1 MSDQDQEHT
10 DEQSQGDS
18 GGRKPEGG
26 QQSFIQRLQNRVGR
40 EIDPGIQLQDES
52 EFLRDAAAA
61 GEESDTSKG
70 SSGSGRRLI
79 DKLADSVKLSSR
91 YRVSKELARGGMGT
105 ILRVWDDDLRR
116 NLAMKVM
123 HGLANTDASTRTGGA
138 DQERLVRFLEE
149 AQITGQLDHPGIV
162 PVHDLGIDPDG
173 RCYFTMRL
181 VRGRELKEILK
192 LAREGREGWTQTR
205 ALGVILKVCEAMAF
219 AHSKSV
225 IHRDLKPAN
234 IMVGRFGETYVMDWG
249 LARVTGKETAIESK
263 PHDASSLSIVRTDRR
278 DSEKD
283 DPDSPLVTL
292 GGDVVGPPSYMPLEQ
307 AQGDLANF
315 GPTAEI

>member
-1 MSDQDQEHT
+1 MSDQDKEQE
-10 DEQSQGDS
+10 DEQPQGDP
-18 GGRKPEGG
+18 GGRIPEGG

-40 EIDPGIQLQDES
+40 DIDPGIQLQDES
-52 EFLRDAAAA
+52 ELLRGDGEA
-61 GEESDTSKG
+61 GADPGDPKG
-70 SSGSGRRLI
+70 SGGSSSGRRLI

-91 YRVSKELARGGMGT
+91 YRVSRELARGGMGT

-123 HGLANTDASTRTGGA
+123 HGLANTDASTRTGSA

-192 LAREGREGWTQTR
+192 LAR
-205 ALGVILKVCEAMAF
+205 
-219 AHSKSV
+219 
-225 IHRDLKPAN
+225 
-234 IMVGRFGETYVMDWG
+234 
-249 LARVTGKETAIESK
+249 
-263 PHDASSLSIVRTDRR
+263 
-278 DSEKD
+278 
-283 DPDSPLVTL
+283 
-292 GGDVVGPPSYMPLEQ
+292 
-307 AQGDLANF
+307 
-315 GPTAEI
+315 